1 MSSSSEEDRERL
13 KEEYKEHYRKIR
25 DAKEKLR
32 RSGYVKNVN
41 KALQEMNADELLSS
55 VDHFLGNVRDKM
67 SLIEARLDVAMEQ
80 FVSDEDQEFE
90 QSKSRFDEEL
100 RKESAQE
107 TLKEIKREMGLLYM
121 EIEEQAKELKAEKT
135 VGRPDPE
142 PDDEKGS
149 TQSGQSE

>member
-1 MSSSSEEDRERL
+1 MSSSGDQDRERL

-41 KALQEMNADELLSS
+41 EALQQMNADELLSS

-67 SLIEARLDVAMEQ
+67 SLIEARVDVAMDQ
-80 FVSDEDQEFE
+80 FMSDSDSEIE
-90 QSKSRFDEEL
+90 KSGTRLDDEL

-107 TLKEIKREMGLLYM
+107 TLKQIKREMGLLYS

-135 VGRPDPE
+135 VGRTEPKIDPDI
-142 PDDEKGS
+142 
-149 TQSGQSE
+149 SGKSE

>member
-1 MSSSSEEDRERL
+1 MSSNSEEDRERL
-13 KEEYKEHYRKIR
+13 KEEYKAHYRKIR

-32 RSGYVKNVN
+32 RSGYVNNVN
-41 KALQEMNADELLSS
+41 KALQQMNADELLSS

-67 SLIEARLDVAMEQ
+67 SLIEARLDVAMDQ
-80 FVSDEDQEFE
+80 FVSEGDQEIK
-90 QSKSRFDEEL
+90 QSESKLDEEL

-107 TLKEIKREMGLLYM
+107 TLKQIKREMGLLYM

-135 VGRPDPE
+135 VGRPEPE
-142 PDDEKGS
+142 DGSES

>member
-1 MSSSSEEDRERL
+1 MSSSPEQDRERL

-80 FVSDEDQEFE
+80 FVSEGDQEFE
-90 QSKSRFDEEL
+90 QSKSRLDEEI
-100 RKESAQE
+100 RKEGAQE
-107 TLKEIKREMGLLYM
+107 TLKQIKREMGLLYM
-121 EIEEQAKELKAEKT
+121 EIEEQAKELKADKT
-135 VGRPDPE
+135 VGKPE
-142 PDDEKGS
+142 PEDEIEP

>member
-1 MSSSSEEDRERL
+1 MSSNPEQDRERL

-80 FVSDEDQEFE
+80 FVSEDDQELE
-90 QSKSRFDEEL
+90 QSNSRLDEEMQ
-100 RKESAQE
+100 KESAQE
-107 TLKEIKREMGLLYM
+107 TLKQIKREMGLLYM
-121 EIEEQAKELKAEKT
+121 EIEEQAKELKADKT
-135 VGRPDPE
+135 VGKPE
-142 PDDEKGS
+142 PEGADEIEE

>member
-1 MSSSSEEDRERL
+1 MSSSSEQDRERL

-41 KALQEMNADELLSS
+41 EALQQMNADELLSS

-67 SLIEARLDVAMEQ
+67 SLIEARLDVAMDQ
-80 FVSDEDQEFE
+80 FMADSDTDIEESGARLD
-90 QSKSRFDEEL
+90 DEI

-107 TLKEIKREMGLLYM
+107 TLKQIKREMGLLYL
-121 EIEEQAKELKAEKT
+121 EIEEQAKELKADKT
-135 VGRPDPE
+135 VGKPASKNDPDQ
-142 PDDEKGS
+142 
-149 TQSGQSE
+149 TGQSE

>member
-1 MSSSSEEDRERL
+1 MSSSSEQDRDRL

-41 KALQEMNADELLSS
+41 QALQQMNADELLSS

-67 SLIEARLDVAMEQ
+67 SHIEARLDVAMDQ
-80 FVSDEDQEFE
+80 FMSESDEGSEAK
-90 QSKSRFDEEL
+90 KSQLDEEL

-107 TLKEIKREMGLLYM
+107 TLKQIKREMGLLYL
-121 EIEEQAKELKAEKT
+121 EIEEQAKELKADKT
-135 VGRPDPE
+135 VGKPASKKDPNQ
-142 PDDEKGS
+142 
-149 TQSGQSE
+149 TGQSE